1 MGDVVPLLSWIA
13 DLLRAERVPYTCF
26 RHIPAYTAQEEAA
39 VSHIPQRCWAK
50 VVICMADDQPVQ
62 AVLPAHQMVDL
73 EQLRLLANAVELRLA
88 REEEIA
94 TLYPECEVGAMPPFG
109 AAYGHRGFVERC
121 LVGEPE
127 MVFNAGTHTEGI
139 CMHYGDFSQLAKP
152 IVGAFGRPPVRRQ
165 TAATDTRRRRS
176 SSRVLTPAAW
186 RGVMKSRPPFPG
198 IRVTANGNQL
208 VSYHTE
214 TRIADA
220 GVFYPITPSTE
231 GGELFQQ
238 AFAEGKLNVFG
249 GNTIAVEAEGE
260 HAAQGGAIAHSVCG
274 KRVVNY
280 TSGQGVV
287 YGVEQYY
294 HAPGKCSTMVLE
306 VAARALTKHALNVHC
321 GHDDVYGA
329 LDTGWIIVFGKDAQQ
344 AADQALI
351 LRRVTE
357 LSLTP
362 GMNVMDGFLTSH
374 LERTFYKHESELIRQ
389 FLGAPGDIIDCPT
402 ESQRVLF
409 GPKRRRVPKMID
421 LANPVLLGP
430 VQNQE
435 HYMQGV
441 VARRDNFTEPIL
453 KFLEAA
459 YEDFAKLT
467 GRDYGLISQYKTGDA
482 DTVFVSLGS
491 AAENIEAGVDY
502 LREHRNAKVGSIHVN
517 VFRPFPDA
525 AIVKALAG
533 KKHVIILERT
543 DEAMAGDN
551 PMGRDIRTA
560 LHKALQREAGLPA
573 ITADRMPRLFAGV
586 YGLGSRDFRPE
597 HTIGAYEYATGTRAR
612 KDGKRASDGASFIV
626 LGVDHPYDVKSDET
640 PSLLPE
646 GAIAVRF
653 HSIGGWGAITT
664 GKNLGAIIGDFNDFL
679 YERDKVVDEFGN
691 PKEIIHVSANPKYGS
706 EKKGAPTSYFMVAAP
721 ERIRVNCDLRHVTV
735 VLCCDPKAFTHTNP
749 LDGMAEGGCLVW
761 ESEEEGEQAWERLPM
776 WARKQILDKKIRVF
790 TLPGFQIARKATD
803 RGDLQLR
810 MQGNAFLGAFFA
822 VSPLLQEF
830 RISQEQFREVVHK
843 QYVKKFGRLGEG
855 VVKSNMEVM
864 TQGFDLVR
872 EIRIGE
878 LNAADR
884 STLRGQALLPVVHGN
899 GDGCGSGCRSHPVPE
914 GQSERTPLTQLA
926 SFDALFRAGL
936 GYNQPASPLASVGVM
951 AAGSGDTA
959 SKYVAR
965 RETPL
970 YIAEN
975 CTQCMECIAVCPDT
989 ALPNCS
995 QDLETILRTAVTHYV
1010 TDPGERQK
1018 MLRLMPEIEKR
1029 TRDMMRAGLAKDPP
1043 PLQRI
1048 IQKVTNEVNGFSPEA
1063 KRQFFDVIDKVP
1075 MAYEKANAIF
1085 ATPEKKTPGGGG
1097 VFSIFVSDLCKGCA
1111 ACVTACGDHQAL
1123 KMVQETEDVNAEHE
1137 TGTAF
1142 LDLLPDTPQKY
1153 LGLYN
1158 DARPQDS
1165 KTATLRNMLMV
1176 RRNYDALVSGDGACA
1191 GCGEK
1196 SILRAIAAV
1205 TEAYMRPLYHAK
1217 SDRLRAKAEQLEEVG
1232 VLKLACLR
1240 ERSQEEYDLLRQA
1253 VAHLLMGLGGED
1265 EKDTKARIAAHGS
1278 ISDHDL
1284 VNALTTVMRQ
1294 EAFNHKNLQ
1303 PVDGRLANGMSVMA
1317 MAAHT
1322 GCNTVYGSTPPNNP
1336 HPYPWMNSLFQDGI
1350 TVGWLLGE
1358 SFIVDHG
1365 RRSVVPER
1373 LADALLSRD
1382 ADVITP
1388 REYYE
1393 YVHFSD
1399 AVMTDQ
1405 EILELPKAWVVGG
1418 DGGMGY
1424 IGYQNTSKV
1433 VLQNR
1438 PNVKALMLDTQVYSN
1453 TGGQNSDS
1461 TPMLGGNDM
1470 NVFGAATQGKN
1481 TEKKTVAETFLAGH
1495 GSPFVAQ
1502 VSIANAPK
1510 LYRAILDGLEYRGT
1524 MFMQCFTTCQPEH
1537 GVADDVA
1544 LDQAQR
1550 VRDSRGAPEFVF
1562 NPRLG
1567 ETYQEAL
1574 DIKGNPS
1581 IDMDWYETKFKGT
1594 NEAYRYTVAHWCA
1607 TEARFR
1613 NHLKKIKQDDAAMLI
1628 PLENMLVRITQQ
1640 DVVYRR
1646 YLVPSHRSYVPD
1658 FGVYIRVQ
1666 GTNGVSEYRSLSRQL
1681 VLFCVERRKAW
1692 RMLQSKAGIENREYK
1707 AQRSILA
1714 DVDAGRI
1721 SREELFARA
1730 EELIRE
1736 RVKGGTSSP
1745 ASAGHGP
1752 RPATTASGAA
1762 AGVHPTGQSASQP
1775 TS

>member
-1 MGDVVPLLSWIA
+1 MKEKP
-13 DLLRAERVPYTCF
+13 PY
-26 RHIPAYTAQEEAA
+26 
-39 VSHIPQRCWAK
+39 
-50 VVICMADDQPVQ
+50 
-62 AVLPAHQMVDL
+62 
-73 EQLRLLANAVELRLA
+73 
-88 REEEIA
+88 
-94 TLYPECEVGAMPPFG
+94 
-109 AAYGHRGFVERC
+109 
-121 LVGEPE
+121 
-127 MVFNAGTHTEGI
+127 
-139 CMHYGDFSQLAKP
+139 
-152 IVGAFGRPPVRRQ
+152 
-165 TAATDTRRRRS
+165 
-176 SSRVLTPAAW
+176 
-186 RGVMKSRPPFPG
+186 PG

-220 GVFYPITPSTE
+220 GIFYPITPSTE
-231 GGELFQQ
+231 GGELYQQ

-249 GNTIAVEAEGE
+249 RNTLAVEAEGE

-329 LDTGWIIVFGKDAQQ
+329 LDTGWIILFGKDAQQ
-344 AADQALI
+344 AADQALV

-374 LERTFYKHESELIRQ
+374 LERTFYKHESELIRKY
-389 FLGAPGDIIDCPT
+389 LGAPDDVIKCPT

-409 GPKRRRVPKMID
+409 GQTRRRVPKMID
-421 LANPVLLGP
+421 LTNPVLLGP

-441 VARRDNFTEPIL
+441 IARRNNFVEPIL
-453 KFLEAA
+453 DFLEEAWN
-459 YEDFAKLT
+459 DFGKLT
-467 GRDYGLISQYKTGDA
+467 GRYYGPITQYKTEDA
-482 DTVFVSLGS
+482 DTIFVSLGS
-491 AAENIEAGVDY
+491 AAENIEAAVDY
-502 LREHRNAKVGSIHVN
+502 LRATRGAKVGSIHPN

-533 KKHVIILERT
+533 KKNVIILERT
-543 DEAMAGDN
+543 DEPLAGDN

-560 LHKALQREAGLPA
+560 LNKAVMGEAGVPA
-573 ITADRMPRLFAGV
+573 ITIDQMPRLFAGV

-597 HTIGAYEYATGTRAR
+597 HTIGAYEFATGERAR
-612 KDGKRASDGASFIV
+612 KDGKTADDGVRFMA
-626 LGVDHPYDVKSDET
+626 LGIDHPYEVKSDDA

-646 GAIAVRF
+646 GAVAVRF
-653 HSIGGWGAITT
+653 HSVGGWGAITT
-664 GKNLGAIIGDFNDFL
+664 GKNLGAIIGDLNDLL
-679 YERDKVVDEFGN
+679 YDRDKIVDEWGN

-706 EKKGAPTSYFMVAAP
+706 EKKGAPTAYFMVAAP
-721 ERIRVNCDLRHVTV
+721 ERIRVNCDLRHANV
-735 VLCCDPKAFTHTNP
+735 VLCCDPKAFTHCNP
-749 LDGMAEGGCLVW
+749 LDGMQEGGCLVW
-761 ESEEEGEQAWERLPM
+761 ESEEEGEQAWERLPL
-776 WARKQILDKKIRVF
+776 WARQQILEKKIRVF
-790 TLPGFQIARKATD
+790 TLPGFEIARNATD

-822 VSPLLQEF
+822 VSPLLEEF
-830 RISQEQFREVVHK
+830 HISQEQFREVVHR
-843 QYVKKFGRLGEG
+843 QYVKKFGRLGEA
-855 VVKSNMEVM
+855 VVTSNMEVM
-864 TQGFDLVR
+864 TQGFSRVR
-872 EIRIGE
+872 EIPIGD
-878 LNAADR
+878 LHAADR
-884 STLRGQALLPVVHGN
+884 STMRGKALLPVVHD
-899 GDGCGSGCRSHPVPE
+899 GDGHDCGCRSHQAPAEQP
-914 GQSERTPLTQLA
+914 ERTPLTQITE
-926 SFDALFRAGL
+926 FDRLFRSKF
-936 GYNQPASPLASVGVM
+936 GYNQPANAYASLGIM

-995 QDLETILRTAVTHYV
+995 QDLETVLRTAVSNYV
-1010 TDPGERQK
+1010 SDAGEREK
-1018 MLRLMPEIEKR
+1018 MMRSLPEIERR
-1029 TRDMMRAGLAKDPP
+1029 TRELMRDTLAKNAKT
-1043 PLQRI
+1043 PLQDLI
-1048 IQKVTNEVNGFSPEA
+1048 HEVTNVVDGFSAQA
-1063 KRQFFDVIDKVP
+1063 KREFFEVLDKVP
-1075 MAYEKANAIF
+1075 LAYQKTNAIF
-1085 ATPEKKTPGGGG
+1085 ATPEKRTPGSGG

-1111 ACVTACGDHQAL
+1111 ACVTACGEHMAL
-1123 KMVQETEDVNAEHE
+1123 RMVQETEQVNAEHE

-1142 LDLLPDTPQKY
+1142 LNLLPDTSQKY

-1158 DARPQDS
+1158 DTRPQDS

-1196 SILRAIAAV
+1196 SILKAITSV
-1205 TEAYMRPLYHAK
+1205 TEAYMRPLFHAK
-1217 SDRLRAKAEQLEEVG
+1217 ADRFLKKSAELDREG
-1232 VLKLACLR
+1232 VRRLTLVR
-1240 ERSQEEYDLLRQA
+1240 ERSQEEYALFRQA

-1265 EKDTKARIAAHGS
+1265 DKDTKSRMADHGA
-1278 ISDHDL
+1278 ISDQDI
-1284 VNALTTVMRQ
+1284 VNAITVVMRQ

-1303 PVDGRLANGMSVMA
+1303 AVDGRLADGMSVMA

-1322 GCNTVYGSTPPNNP
+1322 GCNTVYGSTPSNNP

-1365 RRSVVPER
+1365 RRSVIPER
-1373 LADALLSRD
+1373 LCDALMHREH
-1382 ADVITP
+1382 DVITP

-1418 DGGMGY
+1418 DGGMGD

-1433 VLQNR
+1433 ILQNR

-1470 NVFGAATQGKN
+1470 NVFGTATQGKN
-1481 TEKKTVAETFLAGH
+1481 VEKKTVAETFLAGH
-1495 GSPFVAQ
+1495 GSPFIAQ

-1510 LYRAILDGLEYRGT
+1510 LYKAILDGLEYRGT
-1524 MFMQCFTTCQPEH
+1524 AFYQCFTTCQPEH
-1537 GVADDVA
+1537 GVADDMA
-1544 LDQAQR
+1544 LTQAQR

-1562 NPRLG
+1562 NPRMG
-1567 ETYQEAL
+1567 ETYQETL
-1574 DIKGNPS
+1574 DVKGNPS
-1581 IDMDWYETKFKGT
+1581 SETDWYETKFKST
-1594 NEAYRYTVAHWCA
+1594 NEPYRYTVAHWCA

-1613 NHLKKIKQDDAAMLI
+1613 NHLKKIKKEEAEKLI

-1646 YLVPSHRSYVPD
+1646 YLVPDHRSYIPD
-1658 FGVYIRVQ
+1658 FGVYIKVQ
-1666 GTNGVSEYRSLSRQL
+1666 GAKDVEYRSLSRQL

-1707 AQRSILA
+1707 AQRAILA
-1714 DVDAGRI
+1714 EVDAGKL
-1721 SREELFARA
+1721 SKDELFARA
-1730 EELIRE
+1730 EEMMKE
-1736 RVKGGTSSP
+1736 RTKIDP
-1745 ASAGHGP
+1745 ARPAHAPSP
-1752 RPATTASGAA
+1752 RPVAPLSAAVPPPPPPDASTAAHA
-1762 AGVHPTGQSASQP
+1762 RPV
-1775 TS
+1775 

>member
-1 MGDVVPLLSWIA
+1 M
-13 DLLRAERVPYTCF
+13 R
-26 RHIPAYTAQEEAA
+26 
-39 VSHIPQRCWAK
+39 
-50 VVICMADDQPVQ
+50 
-62 AVLPAHQMVDL
+62 
-73 EQLRLLANAVELRLA
+73 
-88 REEEIA
+88 
-94 TLYPECEVGAMPPFG
+94 
-109 AAYGHRGFVERC
+109 
-121 LVGEPE
+121 
-127 MVFNAGTHTEGI
+127 
-139 CMHYGDFSQLAKP
+139 
-152 IVGAFGRPPVRRQ
+152 
-165 TAATDTRRRRS
+165 
-176 SSRVLTPAAW
+176 
-186 RGVMKSRPPFPG
+186 SRPRYPG

-214 TRIADA
+214 TRIAEA

-231 GGELFQQ
+231 GGELYQQ

-249 GNTIAVEAEGE
+249 HNTIAVEAEGE

-374 LERTFYKHESELIRQ
+374 LERTFYKHEAELIRQ
-389 FLGAPGDIIDCPT
+389 YLGAPEDIIDCPT

-409 GPKRRRVPKMID
+409 GPRRRRVPKMID
-421 LANPVLLGP
+421 LTNPVLLGP

-441 VARRDNFTEPIL
+441 VARRNNFVEPIL
-453 KFLEAA
+453 DFLEDA
-459 YEDFAKLT
+459 YRDFAALT
-467 GRDYGLISQYKTGDA
+467 GRDYGLVTQYKTDDA

-491 AAENIEAGVDY
+491 AAENVEAAVDY
-502 LREHRNAKVGSIHVN
+502 MREHWGVKVGSIHPN
-517 VFRPFPDA
+517 VFRPFPEA
-525 AIVKALAG
+525 AIVRALAG
-533 KKHVIILERT
+533 KKNVIILERT
-543 DEAMAGDN
+543 DEPLAGDN

-560 LHKALQREAGLPA
+560 LHKALQHEEGLPGLSS
-573 ITADRMPRLFAGV
+573 DQMPRLFAGV

-597 HTIGAYEYATGTRAR
+597 HTLGAYEFAIGKRAR
-612 KDGKRASDGASFIV
+612 KDGKRASDGVSFFV
-626 LGVDHPYDVKSDET
+626 LGIDHPYEVKSDET

-646 GAIAVRF
+646 GAVAVRF
-653 HSIGGWGAITT
+653 HSVGGWGAITT
-664 GKNLGAIIGDFNDFL
+664 GKNLGAIIGDLNDLL
-679 YERDKVVDEFGN
+679 YDRDKVVDEFGN

-735 VLCCDPKAFTHTNP
+735 VLCCDPKAFTHCNP
-749 LDGMAEGGCLVW
+749 LDGMSEGGCLIW
-761 ESEEEGEQAWERLPM
+761 ESDEEGARAWERLPL
-776 WARKQILDKKIRVF
+776 WARQQIIAKKIRVF
-790 TLPGFQIARKATD
+790 TLPGFEIARKATD
-803 RGDLQLR
+803 RADLQLR

-830 RISQEQFREVVHK
+830 RITQEQFHEVVHN

-864 TQGFDLVR
+864 TQGFERVQ
-872 EIRIGE
+872 EIPIGE
-878 LNAADR
+878 INAADR
-884 STLRGQALLPVVHGN
+884 SSMRGKPLLPVLPPESL
-899 GDGCGSGCRSHPVPE
+899 GDGHGCGCRSHAIPE
-914 GQSERTPLTQLA
+914 GQQERTPLTQIA
-926 SFDALFRAGL
+926 SFDREFRSNY
-936 GYNQPASPLASVGVM
+936 GYDQPATPYASLGIM

-995 QDLETILRTAVTHYV
+995 QDLETVLRTAVTNYV
-1010 TDPGERQK
+1010 SDAGERQK
-1018 MLRLMPEIEKR
+1018 MFRSLPEIEKR
-1029 TRDMMRAGLAKDPP
+1029 TRELMRETVAKNLKTPFQT
-1043 PLQRI
+1043 LVRE
-1048 IQKVTNEVNGFSPEA
+1048 VTEVVDGFSPEA
-1063 KRQFFDVIDKVP
+1063 KSQFFAVLDKVP
-1075 MAYEKANAIF
+1075 LAYQKTNAIF
-1085 ATPEKKTPGGGG
+1085 ATPEKKAPGAGG

-1111 ACVTACGDHQAL
+1111 ACVTACGEHQAL
-1123 KMVQETEDVNAEHE
+1123 RMVQETEEVNAEHE

-1142 LDLLPDTPQKY
+1142 LDLLPDTSQKY

-1158 DARPQDS
+1158 DTRPQDS

-1196 SILRAIAAV
+1196 SILKAITSV
-1205 TEAYMRPLYHAK
+1205 TEAYMRPLFHAK
-1217 SDRLRAKAEQLEEVG
+1217 ADRFRAKADQLEREG
-1232 VLKLACLR
+1232 VQKLAALK
-1240 ERSQEEYDLLRQA
+1240 ERSPQEYDLFRQT

-1265 EKDTKARIAAHGS
+1265 DKDTKARIAQHGA
-1278 ISDHDL
+1278 ISDKEIIE
-1284 VNALTTVMRQ
+1284 AIAAVMRQ

-1303 PVDGRLANGMSVMA
+1303 AIDGRLPNGMSVMA

-1322 GCNTVYGSTPPNNP
+1322 GCNTVYGSTPSNNP

-1365 RRSVVPER
+1365 RRSVIPER
-1373 LADALLSRD
+1373 LADALLNRD
-1382 ADVITP
+1382 KDVITP
-1388 REYYE
+1388 REHYE

-1418 DGGMGY
+1418 DGGMGD

-1433 VLQNR
+1433 ILQNR

-1470 NVFGAATQGKN
+1470 NVFGTATQGKN
-1481 TEKKTVAETFLAGH
+1481 VEKKTVAETFLAGH
-1495 GSPFVAQ
+1495 GSPFIAQ
-1502 VSIANAPK
+1502 ISIANAPK
-1510 LYRAILDGLEYRGT
+1510 LYKSILDGIEYRGT
-1524 MFMQCFTTCQPEH
+1524 AFFQCFTTCQPEH
-1537 GVADDVA
+1537 GVADDMA
-1544 LDQAQR
+1544 LTQAQR

-1574 DIKGNPS
+1574 DLKGNPS
-1581 IDMDWYETKFKGT
+1581 IDVDWYETKFKST
-1594 NEAYRYTVAHWCA
+1594 NEPYRYTVAHWCA

-1613 NHLKKIKQDDAAMLI
+1613 NHLKKIKKDDAARLI

-1640 DVVYRR
+1640 DSVYRR
-1646 YLVPSHRSYVPD
+1646 CLVPEHRSYIPD
-1658 FGVYIRVQ
+1658 FGVYIKVQ
-1666 GTNGVSEYRSLSRQL
+1666 GSNGEVEYRSLSRQL

-1714 DVDAGRI
+1714 DVDAGKI
-1721 SREELFARA
+1721 SKEELFARA
-1730 EELIRE
+1730 EELMKE
-1736 RVKGGTSSP
+1736 RMPGP
-1745 ASAGHGP
+1745 AAHKPAAPQP
-1752 RPATTASGAA
+1752 RPQAPAIATATAASVAPVAPPPGAA
-1762 AGVHPTGQSASQP
+1762 SV
-1775 TS
+1775 

>member
-1 MGDVVPLLSWIA
+1 MD
-13 DLLRAERVPYTCF
+13 
-26 RHIPAYTAQEEAA
+26 
-39 VSHIPQRCWAK
+39 
-50 VVICMADDQPVQ
+50 
-62 AVLPAHQMVDL
+62 
-73 EQLRLLANAVELRLA
+73 
-88 REEEIA
+88 
-94 TLYPECEVGAMPPFG
+94 
-109 AAYGHRGFVERC
+109 
-121 LVGEPE
+121 
-127 MVFNAGTHTEGI
+127 
-139 CMHYGDFSQLAKP
+139 
-152 IVGAFGRPPVRRQ
+152 
-165 TAATDTRRRRS
+165 
-176 SSRVLTPAAW
+176 
-186 RGVMKSRPPFPG
+186 SRPPFPG

-214 TRIADA
+214 TRIAD
-220 GVFYPITPSTE
+220 GGIFYPITPSTE
-231 GGELFQQ
+231 GGELYQQ

-249 GNTIAVEAEGE
+249 RNTIAVEAEGE
-260 HAAQGGAIAHSVCG
+260 HAAQGGAIAYSVCG

-306 VAARALTKHALNVHC
+306 VGARALTKHALNVHC
-321 GHDDVYGA
+321 GHDDIYGA
-329 LDTGWIIVFGKDAQQ
+329 LDTGWIMVFGKDAQQ
-344 AADQALI
+344 AADQAII

-362 GMNVMDGFLTSH
+362 GMNIQDGFLTSH
-374 LERTFYKHESELIRQ
+374 LERTFYKHESDLIRQ
-389 FLGAPGDIIDCPT
+389 YLGAPEDIIDCPT
-402 ESQRVLF
+402 ASQRVLF
-409 GPKRRRVPKMID
+409 GPKRRRVPAMID
-421 LANPVLLGP
+421 LTNPVLLGP

-453 KFLEAA
+453 RFLEEA
-459 YEDFAKLT
+459 YADFAKLT
-467 GRDYGLISQYKTGDA
+467 GRYYGLISQYRTEDA
-482 DTVFVSLGS
+482 DTVYVSLGS
-491 AAENIEAGVDY
+491 AAENIEAAVDY
-502 LREHRNAKVGSIHVN
+502 LREKRDAKVGSIHLN
-517 VFRPFPDA
+517 VIRPFPEA
-525 AIVKALAG
+525 AVVAALSG
-533 KKHVIILERT
+533 KKRVIILERT

-560 LHKALQREAGLPA
+560 LNKALQGTEGIPVL
-573 ITADRMPRLFAGV
+573 TVDQMPRLFSGV

-597 HTIGAYEYATGTRAR
+597 HVLGAYEFVTGTRAR
-612 KDGKRASDGASFIV
+612 KDGKRASDGASFMV
-626 LGVDHPYDVKSDET
+626 LGVDHPYEVRSDDR

-664 GKNLGAIIGDFNDFL
+664 GKNLGAILGDLNDLL

-706 EKKGAPTSYFMVAAP
+706 EKKGAPTAYFMVAAP

-749 LDGMAEGGCLVW
+749 LDGIQEGGCLIW
-761 ESEEEGEQAWERLPM
+761 ESDEEGEQAWERLPL
-776 WARKQILDKKIRVF
+776 WARQQIIEKKIRVF
-790 TLPGFQIARKATD
+790 TLPGFNIARKATD

-810 MQGNAFLGAFFA
+810 MQGNAFLGAFFS
-822 VSPLLQEF
+822 VSPLLHEF
-830 RISQEQFREVVHK
+830 SISQEQFREVVHK

-855 VVKSNMEVM
+855 VVNSNMEVM
-864 TQGFDLVR
+864 TQGFECVR
-872 EIRIGE
+872 EIKIGE
-878 LNAADR
+878 LEAADR
-884 STLRGQALLPVVHGN
+884 STLRGKPILPVLATN
-899 GDGCGSGCRSHPVPE
+899 GDGCGSGCRSHSTPE
-914 GQSERTPLTQLA
+914 GQEQRTPLTRVA
-926 SFDALFRAGL
+926 EFDNLFRSKF
-936 GYNQPASPLASVGVM
+936 GYDQPANAYASLGIM

-970 YIAEN
+970 YIPEN

-995 QDLETILRTAVTHYV
+995 QDLGTVLRTAISNYV

-1018 MLRLMPEIEKR
+1018 MLASVPEIEKR
-1029 TRDMMRAGLAKDPP
+1029 TREGMRGALGKNMLTS
-1043 PLQRI
+1043 LQEIVRD
-1048 IQKVTNEVNGFSPEA
+1048 VTNVVDGFSPTA
-1063 KRQFFDVIDKVP
+1063 KKQFFDVLDKVP
-1075 MAYEKANAIF
+1075 LAYQKTNAIF
-1085 ATPEKKTPGGGG
+1085 ATPEKKSPGGGG

-1111 ACVTACGDHQAL
+1111 ACVTACGEHQAL
-1123 KMVQETEDVNAEHE
+1123 RMVQETEEINAEHE

-1158 DARPQDS
+1158 DSRPQDS

-1205 TEAYMRPLYHAK
+1205 TEAYMRPLFHAK
-1217 SDRLRAKAEQLEEVG
+1217 ADRLRKKADQLEREG
-1232 VLKLACLR
+1232 VAKLAELKA
-1240 ERSQEEYDLLRQA
+1240 RSQEEYELYRQA
-1253 VAHLLMGLGGED
+1253 VAHLVMGLGGED
-1265 EKDTKARIAAHGS
+1265 DKDTKRRMAAHGP
-1278 ISDHDL
+1278 ISDQEI
-1284 VNALTTVMRQ
+1284 VQAIAVVMRQ

-1303 PVDGRLANGMSVMA
+1303 ALDGRLPNGMSVMA

-1336 HPYPWMNSLFQDGI
+1336 HPYPWMNSLFQDGV

-1358 SFIVDHG
+1358 SFIMDHAH
-1365 RRSVVPER
+1365 RSVLPER
-1373 LADALLSRD
+1373 LFDALMTRTT
-1382 ADVITP
+1382 DVMTP
-1388 REYYE
+1388 RDYYE
-1393 YVHFSD
+1393 FTHFGD
-1399 AVMTDQ
+1399 NLMTDQ
-1405 EILELPKAWVVGG
+1405 EVLELPKAWVVGG
-1418 DGGMGY
+1418 DGGMGD

-1438 PNVKALMLDTQVYSN
+1438 PNVKAVMLDTQVYSN

-1481 TEKKTVAETFLAGH
+1481 VEKKTVAETFLAGH

-1502 VSIANAPK
+1502 ISIANAPK
-1510 LYRAILDGLEYRGT
+1510 LYKAILDGIEYRGT
-1524 MFMQCFTTCQPEH
+1524 AFLQCFTTCQPEH
-1537 GVADDVA
+1537 GVADDMA
-1544 LDQAQR
+1544 LTQAQR

-1581 IDMDWYETKFKGT
+1581 PELDWYETKFKAT
-1594 NEAYRYTVAHWCA
+1594 NEPYRFTVAHWCA

-1613 NHLKKIKQDDAAMLI
+1613 NHLKKIKKEEADKLI
-1628 PLENMLVRITQQ
+1628 PLDNMLVRITQQ

-1646 YLVPSHRSYVPD
+1646 YFRRDHRSYVPD
-1658 FGVYIRVQ
+1658 FGVYIKVP
-1666 GTNGVSEYRSLSRQL
+1666 GANGNVEYRAISRQL

-1692 RMLQSKAGIENREYK
+1692 RMLQSKAGLENREYK

-1714 DVDAGRI
+1714 DVDAGKLTL
-1721 SREELFARA
+1721 EELFARGEA
-1730 EELIRE
+1730 ILKE
-1736 RVKGGTSSP
+1736 RIKSNVSIP
-1745 ASAGHGP
+1745 AGDPKP
-1752 RPATTASGAA
+1752 RPAVVPPAATPA
-1762 AGVHPTGQSASQP
+1762 AGAPTQTTP
-1775 TS
+1775 IH